1 MHAVARYYVQ
11 STDDF
16 TFLRADG
23 EGGVDYTPLI
33 TNATPFTSPEA
44 AVDAVQDHC
53 NGEGVVFRAYALEV
67 GGNG

>member
-1 MHAVARYYVQ
+1 MQIVPRYYVQ
-11 STDDF
+11 STDDY

-33 TNATPFTSPEA
+33 VNATPFSTPDA

-53 NGEGVVFRAYALEV
+53 GGEGVVFRCYEIDRSV
-67 GGNG
+67 

>member
-1 MHAVARYYVQ
+1 MQIVPRYYVQ
-11 STDDF
+11 STDDY

-33 TNATPFTSPEA
+33 VNATPFSSPEA

-53 NGEGVVFRAYALEV
+53 GGEAVVFRSYEIER
-67 GGNG
+67 G

>member
-1 MHAVARYYVQ
+1 MQIAPRYYVQ

-23 EGGVDYTPLI
+23 EGGVDTTPLI
-33 TNATPFTSPEA
+33 TNATPFTNPEA

-53 NGEGVVFRAYALEV
+53 GGEGVVFRTYEIEK
-67 GGNG
+67 G